1 MKRTLALIAVLLF
14 AVAGFAA
21 DAATETPK
29 GPLKQVEPKTV
40 CMVNEHA
47 MGSDQIP
54 VVVDGKTYYGC
65 CDMCKKALK
74 DDPAKRVATDP
85 VSGKQ
90 VDKAVAIIAA
100 GEGGRVVYF
109 QTVANLDKYNEENS
123 VITAAKP

>member
-1 MKRTLALIAVLLF
+1 MKRTLSLIAVLLF

-21 DAATETPK
+21 DAAKATPK
-29 GPLKQVEPKTV
+29 GPLKQVESKTV

-65 CDMCKKALK
+65 CDMCKKTLQTDA
-74 DDPAKRVATDP
+74 AKRVATDP
-85 VSGKQ
+85 VSGKP

-100 GEGGRVVYF
+100 AEGGRVVYF
-109 QTVANLDKYNEENS
+109 ETVANLDRYNEENS

>member
-21 DAATETPK
+21 EAAKENPK
-29 GPLKQVEPKTV
+29 GPLTQVEPKTV
-40 CMVNEHA
+40 CMINEHA
-47 MGSDQIP
+47 MGSDQIA

-65 CDMCKKALK
+65 CDMCKKTLETDAS
-74 DDPAKRVATDP
+74 KRVATDP

-90 VDKAVAIIAA
+90 VDKAVAIIGAA
-100 GEGGRVVYF
+100 EGGRVVYF
-109 QTVANLDKYNEENS
+109 ETVSNLDKYNEENS